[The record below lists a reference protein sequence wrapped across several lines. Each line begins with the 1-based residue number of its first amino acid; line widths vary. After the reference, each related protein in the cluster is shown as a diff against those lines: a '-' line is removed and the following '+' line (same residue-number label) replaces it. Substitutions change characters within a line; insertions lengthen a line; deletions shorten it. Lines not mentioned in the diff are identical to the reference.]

1 MATMARP
8 LRLEYEGAVYHITS
22 RGNARESIF
31 LDEGDRARFLEVLAD
46 VVDRYDWICHA
57 YCLMTNHY
65 HLLIE
70 TPEAGL
76 SQGMQLLNGVYTQW
90 FNRRHDRVGHLLQGR
105 FKAIL
110 VEKESQLLEL
120 ARYVVL
126 NPVRAKMVRS
136 VRDWPW
142 SSYRATAGQTE
153 VPEFLTVDWV
163 LSQCDP
169 DQGHAVRAYRRFI
182 RQGRGINVWDE
193 LRAGALLGTDGFV
206 DQLRPLLKEKPL
218 DPEYRKRERFAA
230 RPSLEEL
237 FRDVSDKATRNER
250 IYQAVRVHHYTL
262 REVGDYVGLLYSTI
276 SMIAKRVHETMKS

>member
-1 MATMARP
+1 MARP
-8 LRLEYEGAVYHITS
+8 LRLEYENAVYHITS
-22 RGNARESIF
+22 RGNARASIF
-31 LDEGDRARFLEVLAD
+31 LDKDDRARFLDTLAD
-46 VVDRYDWICHA
+46 VVDRYGWICHA

-70 TPEAGL
+70 TPDAGL
-76 SQGMQLLNGVYTQW
+76 SHGMQLFNGVYTQW

-110 VEKESQLLEL
+110 VEKESHLLEL
-120 ARYVVL
+120 ARYIVL

-153 VPEFLTVDWV
+153 VPKFLTTSWV
-163 LSQCDP
+163 LSQFDTDP
-169 DQGHAVRAYRRFI
+169 ERAVRAYRKFV

-193 LRAGALLGTDGFV
+193 LRAGALLGTDVFV
-206 DQLRPLLKEKPL
+206 DQLRPLLKAKPL

-237 FRDVSDKATRNER
+237 FVDVFDKAVRNER

-262 REVGDYVGLLYSTI
+262 NEVGDHVGLLYSTI
-276 SMIAKRVHETMKS
+276 SMIARRVHETMKP

>member
-1 MATMARP
+1 MARP
-8 LRLEYEGAVYHITS
+8 LRLEYENAVYHITS
-22 RGNARESIF
+22 RGNARASIF
-31 LDEGDRARFLEVLAD
+31 LDKDDRARFLDTLAD
-46 VVDRYDWICHA
+46 VVDRYGWICHA

-70 TPEAGL
+70 TPNADL
-76 SQGMQLLNGVYTQW
+76 SHGMQLFNGVYTQW

-110 VEKESQLLEL
+110 VEKESYLLEL
-120 ARYVVL
+120 VRYVVL

-153 VPEFLTVDWV
+153 VPEFLAVDWV
-163 LSQCDP
+163 LSQFDS
-169 DQGHAVRAYRRFI
+169 DRERAVRAYRRFV

-193 LRAGALLGTDGFV
+193 LRAGALLGSDGFV
-206 DQLRPLLKEKPL
+206 DQLRPLFKEKPL

-237 FRDVSDKATRNER
+237 FADVTDKATRNER
-250 IYQAVRVHHYTL
+250 IYQAVRIHHYTL
-262 REVGDYVGLLYSTI
+262 REVGDHVGLLYSTI
-276 SMIAKRVHETMKS
+276 SVIAKRVHETMKS

>member
-1 MATMARP
+1 MARP
-8 LRLEYEGAVYHITS
+8 LRLEYEGALYHVTS
-22 RGNARESIF
+22 RGNAHESIF
-31 LDEGDRARFLEVLAD
+31 LDDGDRSRFLEILAD
-46 VVDRYDWICHA
+46 VLKRFGWICHA

-70 TPEAGL
+70 TPDAGL
-76 SQGMQLLNGVYTQW
+76 SRGMQLLNGVYTQW

-110 VEKESQLLEL
+110 VEKESHLLAL
-120 ARYVVL
+120 VRYVVL

-163 LSQCDP
+163 LSQLDP
-169 DQGHAVRAYRRFI
+169 DRERAIRAYRRFI
-182 RQGRGINVWDE
+182 RQGRGINVWEE
-193 LRAGALLGTDGFV
+193 LRAGVLLGTDGFV

-218 DPEYRKRERFAA
+218 DPEYRRRERFAA

-237 FRDVSDKATRNER
+237 FSDVTDKATRNER
-250 IYQAVRVHHYTL
+250 IHQAVRVHHYTL
-262 REVGDYVGLLYSTI
+262 REVGNHVGLLYSTV
-276 SMIAKRVHETMKS
+276 SLIAKHIHETLKS

>member
-70 TPEAGL
+70 TPDAGL

>member
-1 MATMARP
+1 MARP
-8 LRLEYEGAVYHITS
+8 LRLEYENAVYHITS
-22 RGNARESIF
+22 RGNARASIF
-31 LDEGDRARFLEVLAD
+31 LDKDDRARFLDTLAD
-46 VVDRYDWICHA
+46 VVDRYGWICHA

-70 TPEAGL
+70 TPNADL
-76 SQGMQLLNGVYTQW
+76 SHGMQLLNGVYTQW

-110 VEKESQLLEL
+110 VEKESYLLEL
-120 ARYVVL
+120 VRYVVL

-153 VPEFLTVDWV
+153 VPEFLAVDWV
-163 LSQCDP
+163 LSQFDS
-169 DQGHAVRAYRRFI
+169 DRERAVRAYRRFV

-193 LRAGALLGTDGFV
+193 LRAGALLGNDGFV
-206 DQLRPLLKEKPL
+206 DQLRPLFKEKPL
-218 DPEYRKRERFAA
+218 NPEYRKRERFAA

-237 FRDVSDKATRNER
+237 FADVTDKATRNER
-250 IYQAVRVHHYTL
+250 IYQAVRIHHYTL
-262 REVGDYVGLLYSTI
+262 REVGDCVELLYSTI
-276 SMIAKRVHETMKS
+276 SVIAKRVHATMAS